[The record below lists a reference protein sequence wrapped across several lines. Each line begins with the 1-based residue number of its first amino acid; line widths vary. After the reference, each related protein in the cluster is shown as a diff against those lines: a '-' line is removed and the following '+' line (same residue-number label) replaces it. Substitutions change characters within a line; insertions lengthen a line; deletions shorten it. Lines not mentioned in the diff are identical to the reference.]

1 MTCTP
6 ASRDRSAD
14 TSTTPSYRQGS
25 GHPNGFPVITGASS
39 FLAHVPGL
47 ARHGSKPARE
57 LEHTPALLPE
67 FLANLRDFETA
78 CAYPPHQVFIGNLAP
93 EALWDVPRPWYH
105 QPAPNG
111 ARNGPFGEIMPEDE
125 FIGLLK
131 ICDDFKLVLLEA
143 RFVEQAGEALAG
155 HRLIQSGDLERLGEG
170 VPRERVEAAATEP
183 GAVPLYVE
191 RDRLVGCVLRG
202 HEEDAVLTGQ
212 VLLENLACKA
222 SGMLAMRHVLA
233 LDGAPGPARIE
244 YVLGCGEEASGDR
257 YQRGGGAMAK
267 AMAEQ
272 AGCLSATGADLKAYC
287 CSPIHAVALAG
298 ATIQSGLFD
307 TLLVVGGGAMAKLGM
322 KFRGHLRAG
331 APILEDVLAA
341 IAITLGPPDGKNPA
355 LRLDAVGKYPVGA
368 RSTPQALAE
377 HLVAQPLERIGRTI
391 LDVDKFSLELH
402 DPDVTQTAG
411 SGNVPRNNYRILG
424 SVAVMRG
431 EMTAADL
438 PAFEREHG
446 MPGFS
451 PTQGHIAAA
460 IPYLGHAR
468 ARMLAGEI
476 DSAMFVAKGSL
487 FLGRMTQ
494 LSDGLSV
501 LVERNYEGK

>member
-1 MTCTP
+1 MICTP
-6 ASRDRSAD
+6 PSRGRSFD
-14 TSTTPSYRQGS
+14 TSTPPPPSN
-25 GHPNGFPVITGASS
+25 GHADGFPVVTGASY

-47 ARHGSKPARE
+47 VRHGSKPVRE
-57 LEHTPALLPE
+57 LEHAPESLSE
-67 FLANLRDFETA
+67 FLANLRDYATA
-78 CAYPPHQVFIGNLAP
+78 CAYPPNQVFIGNLAP
-93 EALWDVPRPWYH
+93 EALWDIPRPWYH
-105 QPAPNG
+105 QAAPIA
-111 ARNGPFGEIMPEDE
+111 ARRGPFGEIMPEEE
-125 FIGLLK
+125 FVGLLK
-131 ICDDFKLVLLEA
+131 VCDDFKLVLLED

-155 HRLIQSGDLERLGEG
+155 HPLITSSDLERLGQG
-170 VPRERVEAAATEP
+170 VPIERIEAAAAEP
-183 GAVPLYVE
+183 GSAPLYVE

-202 HEEDAVLTGQ
+202 HEEDTVLTGR

-222 SGMLAMRHVLA
+222 SGMMAIRHA
-233 LDGAPGPARIE
+233 LTLEGAPGPERIE

-257 YQRGGGAMAK
+257 YQRGGGAMAR

-272 AGCLSATGADLKAYC
+272 AGCLNATGSDLKAYC
-287 CSPIHAVALAG
+287 CSPIHAVAIGG
-298 ATIQSGLFD
+298 ATIRSGLFGN
-307 TLLVVGGGAMAKLGM
+307 LVVVGGGAMAKLGM
-322 KFRGHLRAG
+322 KFRGHLKAG

-341 IAITLGPPDGKNPA
+341 IAITLGPPDGTNPS

-377 HLVAQPLERIGRTI
+377 HLVAKPLERLGRKI
-391 LDVDKFSLELH
+391 LDVDKFSLEMH

-411 SGNVPRNNYRILG
+411 SGNVPHNNYRILG

-431 EMTAADL
+431 EMKAGDL

-501 LVERNYEGK
+501 LVERNQEGA